1 MLLKWL
7 PLSLPPTFFFFQRNI
22 IINFIT
28 RTLVSWLLSIYLSIA
43 TWFWCFFF
51 YHLNIL
57 QFSFWPWNREF
68 VALDRQHHL
77 YHFPRQHIK
86 KQRYYFANKGLS
98 SHSYGCSS
106 SHVWMWELDHKES
119 WVPKNWCFWTIV
131 LKTLESPLD
140 SKEIKFL
147 SILKEINPEYSLGLM
162 LKLKLQYFG
171 HPMWRTDLMEKTL
184 KLGKFEGGRRRGR
197 QRMRWDG
204 WMASLTRWTWVRASS
219 GSWWWA
225 GRAGVLQSMGL
236 QRVGHD

>member
-28 RTLVSWLLSIYLSIA
+28 RTLVSWLLSIYLSLA

-57 QFSFWPWNREF
+57 HFSFWPWNREF

-98 SHSYGCSS
+98 SHSYGFSS

-119 WVPKNWCFWTIV
+119 WAPKNWYFWTVV
-131 LKTLESPLD
+131 LKTLKSPLD
-140 SKEIKFL
+140 CKEIQPVNPKGNQFWIFVGRNDAETA
-147 SILKEINPEYSLGLM
+147 ILWLLRANSL
-162 LKLKLQYFG
+162 
-171 HPMWRTDLMEKTL
+171 EKTL
-184 KLGKFEGGRRRGR
+184 ILGKTEGRRSGQERI
-197 QRMRWDG
+197 DVVG
-204 WMASLTRWTWVRASS
+204 WHHWLN
-219 GSWWWA
+219 
-225 GRAGVLQSMGL
+225 
-236 QRVGHD
+236 GHECEQT